1 MPEAAELVRSLFD
14 ALNARDPAALEAL
27 SSEQVELFMVPTEAG
42 GRQEP
47 YAGHTGLR
55 ELFADADAAWDELL
69 FTLGDLQLRGDVV
82 LVSGRL
88 HTRSSALGLRDLPV
102 AWVLR
107 FRGGVLASGQ
117 VFSELDAAIA
127 DAEGAASSA

>member
-55 ELFADADAAWDELL
+55 ELLADADAAWDELL

-107 FRGGVLASGQ
+107 LRGGVLASGQ

-127 DAEGAASSA
+127 AAEGAASSA